1 MMTDP
6 IQTSGGGQGRW
17 RGIRGCSC
25 TCAHAV
31 KRDAACA
38 RRRGSALRRLRA
50 SASSAPVGRGFRLA
64 LTIYPSTTVHESAVS
79 EAVSP

>member
-6 IQTSGGGQGRW
+6 IQTSGGEQGRW

-25 TCAHAV
+25 MCV
-31 KRDAACA
+31 MAACA
-38 RRRGSALRRLRA
+38 RRRGS
-50 SASSAPVGRGFRLA
+50 SQTTYVISSAENRRATVGRGFRLA
-64 LTIYPSTTVHESAVS
+64 LTIYPSTTVHESAAS